1 MKELAIIAAVTVVC
15 LCTRV
20 KADAAETTVVVE
32 NVEAAQISGFRELW
46 DKPLPGTRAM
56 SCAAS
61 RCPLFWP
68 DSRTPIPGCA

>member
-20 KADAAETTVVVE
+20 KAGAAETTVVVE

-46 DKPLPGTRAM
+46 DTVSYTHLTLPT
-56 SCAAS
+56 
-61 RCPLFWP
+61 
-68 DSRTPIPGCA
+68 TPYV